1 MAARG
6 TVLYRRSPHLVG
18 HWFSGQFVFRNYA
31 TGITS
36 AANPFVTRVL
46 DFFGDWRSSEALLE
60 EVGGGDRTSLT
71 RLLRALVRKSL
82 LQRSDRKPTAAEE
95 SMDGW
100 GEWNP
105 AVGFLHSV
113 SKDLDFEAGEAE
125 AEPFLTWRLE
135 TVELPE
141 PVKSSVGTGHV
152 DLPPLRGNGVFPR
165 VLLGRRTW
173 RKFGVGSLAD
183 SALGTL
189 LGLTFGVQAW
199 MDLGALGRAPLK
211 TSPSGGARHPIEAYV
226 LVRRVEG
233 MPGGLYYYD
242 PDGHRLE
249 RLSRGGASRLR
260 RYLPG
265 QPWYGEAS
273 LLVLMT
279 AVFSRTQ
286 WQYPH
291 ARSYRAVL
299 LEAGHFCQTFCL
311 VATWLGL
318 APFCTAALA
327 DSLIEKDL
335 GIDGVRESVLYAAG
349 VGPRPKALSWAPSVD
364 DSPPPRLFPAK
375 RTGNRGGMNAK
386 TQRREGI

>member
-1 MAARG
+1 MAAG
-6 TVLYRRSPHLVG
+6 ETVLYRRSPHLVG
-18 HWFSGQFVFRNYA
+18 HWFSERFVFRNYA

-46 DFFGDWRSSEALLE
+46 DFFGDWRSPEALLE
-60 EVGGGDRTSLT
+60 ELGGGDRTSLT

-82 LQRSDRKPTAAEE
+82 LQRSDRKPKAAEE

-105 AVGFLHSV
+105 AAGFLHSV

-125 AEPFLTWRLE
+125 ADRFLTWRLQ
-135 TVELPE
+135 TKDVPE
-141 PVKSSVGTGHV
+141 AVKTRVGTAGI
-152 DLPPLRGNGVFPR
+152 DLPRPRSNAAFPR
-165 VLLGRRTW
+165 VLLARRTW
-173 RKFGVGSLAD
+173 RKFGDGSFGV
-183 SALGTL
+183 SELGTL

-199 MDLGALGRAPLK
+199 MDLGALGRAALK
-211 TSPSGGARHPIEAYV
+211 TSPSGGARHPIEGYV

-233 MPGGLYYYD
+233 TAPGLYYYD

-249 RLSRGGASRLR
+249 RLSRGAASRLR

-327 DSLIEKDL
+327 DTLIEKDL

-349 VGPRPKALSWAPSVD
+349 VGPRPEALSWAPSVD
-364 DSPPPRLFPAK
+364 NSPPPRLFPAK
-375 RTGNRGGMNAK
+375 GKRVSPPL
-386 TQRREGI
+386 